1 MRVDV
6 ATPSSIPTRQANS
19 HKGML
24 FMLGGMFFF
33 AGADVLSKLLTDYFH
48 PIQIFW
54 FRQLALLLGVLTM
67 LSIHGSA
74 ILHTRRR
81 LLQITRGTLVVVS
94 SLLFIFAVRHVPLAD
109 AVAASFVAPF
119 FLTILGA
126 TLLGEKV
133 GLRRWLAVV
142 VGFLGALII
151 VRPGMNSVHPAVM
164 LVVLAAACYAI
175 RQVLGR
181 LLADTDKSTTTIA
194 HTALTA
200 SLIASL
206 ALPFFWLWPETRFQW
221 LALLGVALC
230 GGVGEILV
238 IKALETAETAVVA
251 PVHYTLIIW
260 GTLYG
265 YLVFE
270 QLPDR
275 WTWTGTAI
283 IVAAG
288 IYTLQRDR
296 LKRRAPVS
304 N

>member
-1 MRVDV
+1 MRIDV
-6 ATPSSIPTRQANS
+6 ASPSSIPTRQVNS

-24 FMLGGMFFF
+24 MMLGGMFCF
-33 AGADVLSKLLTDYFH
+33 AGADVLSKVLTEYFH
-48 PIQIFW
+48 PVQIFW
-54 FRQLALLLGVLTM
+54 FRQLALLLGVLVM
-67 LSIHGSA
+67 LSLYGKT
-74 ILHTRRR
+74 ILHTRRKI
-81 LLQITRGTLVVVS
+81 LQITRGTLVVCS
-94 SLLFIFAVRHVPLAD
+94 ALLFIFAVRHVPLAD

-133 GLRRWLAVV
+133 GMRRWLAVA
-142 VGFLGALII
+142 VGFVGALII

-181 LLADTDKSTTTIA
+181 LLADTDRSTTTVA
-194 HTALTA
+194 YTALTA
-200 SLIASL
+200 SFIATL
-206 ALPFFWLWPETRFQW
+206 TLPFFWLWPETRFQW

-238 IKALETAETAVVA
+238 IKALEAAETAVVA

-265 YLVFE
+265 YLVFD
-270 QLPDR
+270 QLPDK
-275 WTWTGTAI
+275 WTWIGTAI
-283 IVAAG
+283 IVSAG
-288 IYTLQRDR
+288 IYTLHRDR
-296 LKRRAPVS
+296 LKRTD
-304 N
+304 